1 MEGERHKVTTRACFS
16 LHLNVKMCD
25 KVSSEGAVHCCLLQ
39 LWWPGSGCGQGL
51 LEMPFSQPSCAYSSS
66 SASWVFEP
74 DGRGGPRLSWVLG
87 MLCKEKS
94 HCFHCEI
101 LPQATY
107 ECSREDIH
115 HFQQNSWQIHLL
127 LLVIL
132 GAIFKCLSN
141 VHSYSPSEKPSSSCM
156 TIAREGDNK
165 LLL

>member
-1 MEGERHKVTTRACFS
+1 MWKCAT
-16 LHLNVKMCD
+16 
-25 KVSSEGAVHCCLLQ
+25 KVSSGGTTPLLCAAA
-39 LWWPGSGCGQGL
+39 LMACGQAMAEGFQNAPL
-51 LEMPFSQPSCAYSSS
+51 RAQLCLFIIICFMAIWGWW
-66 SASWVFEP
+66 A
-74 DGRGGPRLSWVLG
+74 GGPRLSWVLG

-141 VHSYSPSEKPSSSCM
+141 VHSYSASEKPSSFCM
-156 TIAREGDNK
+156 TMAREGDNK